1 MVFTTLLSLPDIN
14 EIRSDNLL
22 STNAIDSYLKLM
34 KNTSL
39 KLQIYNTLNFEYS
52 KFSRDNLLSSPQNVQ
67 L

>member
-1 MVFTTLLSLPDIN
+1 VVFTTLLSLPDIN